1 MIGQAISHYRII
13 EKLGGGGMG
22 VANCR
27 ATRKH
32 SERFRREERAASC
45 SDRKVVS
52 ANSERARPVYYGD
65 VFELTKEIPV
75 KEINM
80 KKLLCVVVCLFPVLM
95 FAQSPFDGT
104 WKTNMAASKLST
116 KPYVFS
122 VNNGMYDCES
132 CVPKINTKADGQDQA
147 VTGQTY
153 DTISVQ
159 VVDANS
165 IHAVTKKAGKPTSD
179 STRTLSADGKVLT
192 VAGTSYPADGSQPY
206 KYEAKYTR
214 VAKSPAGSNA
224 TSGSWR
230 IQNVNEDTAGLT
242 SMWKVSGDEVSMSTP
257 TGENWQAKFGGPE
270 SPVKGTY
277 ASETVSVKK
286 LGPREMEAT
295 YKRDE
300 KPYSVEKMTVS
311 ADGKKMTSVVDNKW
325 TGRISTMVDE
335 KQ

>member
-1 MIGQAISHYRII
+1 
-13 EKLGGGGMG
+13 
-22 VANCR
+22 
-27 ATRKH
+27 
-32 SERFRREERAASC
+32 
-45 SDRKVVS
+45 
-52 ANSERARPVYYGD
+52 
-65 VFELTKEIPV
+65 
-75 KEINM
+75 M
-80 KKLLCVVVCLFPVLM
+80 KKLLCAVMCLFPVLM

-104 WKTNMAASKLST
+104 WKTNMAESKLSP
-116 KPYVFS
+116 KPYIFS
-122 VNNGMYDCES
+122 VNNGMYDCET
-132 CVPKINTKADGQDQA
+132 CVPKINIKADGKDQA

-179 STRTLSADGKVLT
+179 STRTLSADGKMLT
-192 VAGTSYPADGSQPY
+192 VTGTSYPADGSQPY
-206 KYEAKYTR
+206 KYEAKYMR
-214 VAKSPAGSNA
+214 VAKGPAGSNA

-257 TGENWQAKFGGPE
+257 TGESWQAKFGGPE

-277 ASETVSVKK
+277 ANETVSVKK

-300 KPYSVEKMTVS
+300 KLYSVEKMTVS
-311 ADGKKMTSVVDNKW
+311 ADAKKMTSVVDNKW
-325 TGRISTMVDE
+325 TGRVSTMVDE